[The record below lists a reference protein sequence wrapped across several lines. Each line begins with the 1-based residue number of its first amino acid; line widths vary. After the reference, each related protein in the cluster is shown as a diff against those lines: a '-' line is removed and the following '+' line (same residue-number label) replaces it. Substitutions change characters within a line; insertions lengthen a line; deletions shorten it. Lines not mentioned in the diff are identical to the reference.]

1 MLLFPDQARCHTSDY
16 ANQARSLVDKFIK
29 GQESSRVLS
38 AAPEVDSE
46 EMSKEK
52 KRLRAELEEL
62 EEDRRNLTEAALKLG
77 RERAALEIQRLE
89 FLEDRRAW
97 DVKKMIDDLP
107 PSPKATGK
115 SPSSINV
122 KSALKKKLGS
132 PSRRKSKS
140 PMKPQ
145 PAKQRRRSSI
155 AVAGKKG
162 RKSVKFCSPPRRT
175 APAQTVDTELI
186 PPSPPPPSKE
196 TIARMTSF
204 EDLLASCAPPKE
216 LVMTEFILPPRSP
229 QSSLPPPP
237 KPTSRVLLP
246 PFTLSL
252 PSTTPDSSP
261 SDHLPQPS
269 TSEMQQLSLKSPSQG
284 FPVAKPL
291 AQRMIHAYSPV
302 RPSPLSRVLTVD
314 SPSPPHGPL
323 AVSSGFNDPFDSMA
337 VDTVVEKR
345 APLAT
350 LMEEDW
356 AKPLEDVGKGKEV
369 EREMTL
375 EEELGISMD
384 IDPDPPLKVK
394 NTPTSPRKVK
404 PPATKKPTTVS
415 GTLKTKAKVEA
426 KKPATTTVAKDKGKA
441 KVTESKPQENGPV
454 KPTTRTRTAAA
465 AGLDKENTTTKR
477 QKPNPPTSPTK
488 PPPPAGGRGTTSIK
502 PTTRPPP
509 PKTRPRS
516 GVAGATASS
525 AARSAATTAVITR
538 AGARRVVAPSSKR

>member
-1 MLLFPDQARCHTSDY
+1 
-16 ANQARSLVDKFIK
+16 
-29 GQESSRVLS
+29 
-38 AAPEVDSE
+38 
-46 EMSKEK
+46 MSKEK
-52 KRLRAELEEL
+52 KRLRVEREEL
-62 EEDRRNLTEAALKLG
+62 EEDRRGLTEAALKLG
-77 RERAALEIQRLE
+77 RERAALEVQRLE

-107 PSPKATGK
+107 PSPKAIGK
-115 SPSSINV
+115 SPSSTGV
-122 KSALKKKLGS
+122 KSVLKKKLAS
-132 PSRRKSKS
+132 PRRKSKS

-145 PAKQRRRSSI
+145 LAKQKRRSSI

-162 RKSVKFCSPPRRT
+162 RKSVKFCSPPRKT
-175 APAQTVDTELI
+175 ALAQTVDTELI
-186 PPSPPPPSKE
+186 PPSPPPPSRD
-196 TIARMTSF
+196 TIARMTSV
-204 EDLLASCAPPKE
+204 EDLLASCAQPKE
-216 LVMTEFILPPRSP
+216 LVTTEFVLPPRSP

-237 KPTSRVLLP
+237 KPTGRVLLP
-246 PFTLSL
+246 AFTLSL

-269 TSEMQQLSLKSPSQG
+269 TSEMQLLSPKSPGRG

-302 RPSPLSRVLTVD
+302 RPSPLSRVLMVD

-323 AVSSGFNDPFDSMA
+323 AISAENFNDPFDSMA

-356 AKPLEDVGKGKEV
+356 AKPLEDIGKGKEV

-375 EEELGISMD
+375 EEELGISME

-394 NTPTSPRKVK
+394 NTPTSPRKVR
-404 PPATKKPTTVS
+404 PSATKKTAMAS
-415 GTLKTKAKVEA
+415 ATLKTKAKVEA
-426 KKPATTTVAKDKGKA
+426 KKPAPTTVVKDKGKA
-441 KVTESKPQENGPV
+441 KAAENKPQENGPV
-454 KPTTRTRTAAA
+454 KPTTRTRTATA
-465 AGLDKENTTTKR
+465 AGLDKENTITKR

-488 PPPPAGGRGTTSIK
+488 SSSSAVTRGTTSTR
-502 PTTRPPP
+502 PTTKPP
-509 PKTRPRS
+509 PKTRPRP

-525 AARSAATTAVITR
+525 AARSAATTAITTR
-538 AGARRVVAPSSKR
+538 AGARRVLPSSKR